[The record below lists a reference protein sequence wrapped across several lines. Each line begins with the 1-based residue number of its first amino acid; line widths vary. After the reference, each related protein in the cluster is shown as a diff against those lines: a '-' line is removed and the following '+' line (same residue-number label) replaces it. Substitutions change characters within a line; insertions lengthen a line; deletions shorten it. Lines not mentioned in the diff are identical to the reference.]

1 MWFYA
6 SYSQQFQ
13 YIAYIVTWKYLG
25 LGWYTRKKAN
35 GVTYDLKIR
44 NMLNLDVLLVS
55 VKDDPDDAVQTPM
68 IRRRRGRLY
77 RAGWGR
83 QRWISDCEQALK
95 NRAESQL

>member
-55 VKDDPDDAVQTPM
+55 VKDDPDDAV
-68 IRRRRGRLY
+68 RRPWSEEDVEDYIELAEDDKDELAIANRLWKIE
-77 RAGWGR
+77 RK
-83 QRWISDCEQALK
+83 L
-95 NRAESQL
+95 